1 MANLNVAPQKQV
13 DAARAAYKKFKALAT
28 ANGLHYCRVYTSYNT
43 RTQQVRVKVYA
54 IGGPYSKCEA
64 KVNKLG
70 FKLHKFVH
78 RFGGYD
84 SLVAYF

>member
-1 MANLNVAPQKQV
+1 MANLNTAPQKQL
-13 DAARAAYKKFKALAT
+13 DEARAAYKKFKQLAT
-28 ANGLHYCRVYTSYNT
+28 DKGIHYCRVYTSYNT

-54 IGGPYSKCEA
+54 VGGVQGHMP

-70 FKLHKFVH
+70 FNHH
-78 RFGGYD
+78 RNAWGGNH